1 MAVIGATQLTPPA
14 QQYYIPCGTSG
25 LSTGGALAAGA
36 ASYIYFVTPC
46 PGYVTSIRVFK
57 AAGISAG
64 TLTAGYTT
72 DLTGATA
79 LTTSNFG
86 DSAVNDTASVTLTLP
101 IAKSGVTDDE
111 KPLLLPANV
120 GVGFLANASVV
131 NTSRVVGV
139 AVTFRPA

>member
-1 MAVIGATQLTPPA
+1 MAVIGATQFTPPA

-36 ASYIYFVTPC
+36 ASYIYFVTPV

-86 DSAVNDTASVTLTLP
+86 DSAVNDAASATLNLP
-101 IAKSGVTDDE
+101 IAKAAADDE

>member
-1 MAVIGATQLTPPA
+1 MAAIGATQLTPPA

-36 ASYIYFVTPC
+36 ASYIYFVTPV

-86 DSAVNDTASVTLTLP
+86 DSAVNDAASATLNLP
-101 IAKSGVTDDE
+101 IAKAAADDE

>member
-1 MAVIGATQLTPPA
+1 MAAIGATQFTPPA
-14 QQYYIPCGTSG
+14 QQYYIPLGAAG
-25 LSTGGALAAGA
+25 LSTGAAMTAGA
-36 ASYIYFVTPC
+36 NSYIYFVTPV

-57 AAGISAG
+57 ASGTAGG
-64 TLTAGYTT
+64 TLQAGYTT

-86 DSAVNDTASVTLTLP
+86 DSTVTDAASVTLTLP

-120 GVGFLANASVV
+120 GVGFVTVSAV
-131 NTSRVVGV
+131 TSSKIVGV

>member
-1 MAVIGATQLTPPA
+1 M
-14 QQYYIPCGTSG
+14 
-25 LSTGGALAAGA
+25 
-36 ASYIYFVTPC
+36 TPC

-57 AAGISAG
+57 AAGVSAG

-86 DSAVNDTASVTLTLP
+86 DSAVNDAQSVTLTLP

>member
-1 MAVIGATQLTPPA
+1 MAAIGATQLTPPA
-14 QQYYIPCGTSG
+14 QQYYIPLGAAG
-25 LSTGGALAAGA
+25 LSTGAAMTAGA
-36 ASYIYFVTPC
+36 NSYIYFVTPV

-57 AAGISAG
+57 ASGTPGG
-64 TLTAGYTT
+64 TLQAGYTT

-86 DSAVNDTASVTLTLP
+86 DSTVTDAASVTLTLP

-111 KPLLLPANV
+111 KPLLLAANV
-120 GVGFLANASVV
+120 GVGFVTVSAV
-131 NTSRVVGV
+131 TSSKIVGV

>member
-1 MAVIGATQLTPPA
+1 MAAIGATQFTPPA
-14 QQYYIPCGTSG
+14 QQYYIPLGAAG
-25 LSTGGALAAGA
+25 LSTGAIMTAGA
-36 ASYIYFVTPC
+36 NSYIYFVTPC

-57 AAGISAG
+57 AVGTAGG

-79 LTTSNFG
+79 LTTSFFG
-86 DSAVNDTASVTLTLP
+86 DSAVTDAASATLNLP

-120 GVGFLANASVV
+120 GVGFVTSSGAV
-131 NTSRVVGV
+131 NTSKIVGV

>member
-1 MAVIGATQLTPPA
+1 MAAIGATQFTPPA

-36 ASYIYFVTPC
+36 ASYIYFVTPV

-86 DSAVNDTASVTLTLP
+86 DSAVNDAASATLNLP
-101 IAKSGVTDDE
+101 IAKAAADDE